1 MSSTKVHPWTFF
13 NEKGQLIYS
22 KIPRAR
28 VQADLHCV
36 HTRCARLHLLRIKA
50 QARASLR
57 PGYVSFLGGG
67 ISSDITHQLLHVT
80 HSLLNDS
87 VGRLHQWGNWRNR
100 TAKAFKIITF
110 SGTVHASDCHKNY
123 YVIKMIQLA
132 DGRTTAAEQQWLNN
146 SSWTTAAEQQRMTPT
161 LQPLCSIICLFIS
174 SFFSFSKNFRL
185 PSSHV
190 YNWSIIYSHL

>member
-87 VGRLHQWGNWRNR
+87 VGRLHQWGKWRNR

-132 DGRTTAAEQQWLNN
+132 DGRTTAAEQQRLNN
-146 SSWTTAAEQQRMTPT
+146 SGWH
-161 LQPLCSIICLFIS
+161 PLYSHCVALFACLFLL
-174 SFFSFSKNFRL
+174 SFLSARILDCHLVTFITDLSFTHICKLF
-185 PSSHV
+185 
-190 YNWSIIYSHL
+190 I